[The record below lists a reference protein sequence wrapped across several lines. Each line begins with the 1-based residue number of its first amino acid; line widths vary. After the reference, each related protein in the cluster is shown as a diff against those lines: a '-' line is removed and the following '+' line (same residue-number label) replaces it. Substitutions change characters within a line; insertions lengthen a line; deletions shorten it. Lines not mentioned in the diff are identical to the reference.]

1 MPTVAPYGSWRSP
14 ISAQQVARS
23 GVGLGEVRID
33 RDDVYWAE
41 SRPVEAGRVVIVRR
55 TPDGRTA
62 DVTPRGTNVRSRV
75 HEYGGGACAVRD
87 GVLVFAE
94 FADGR
99 LWRMD
104 VEAADA
110 AGDPRPLTPAAPDA
124 GLRHADPVIDAVRR
138 RVVCVQEDHRGG
150 GEARNRIVEV
160 ALDPAAGEP
169 LPEPRVLVAGHDFFS
184 NARLDPDGRRA
195 CWLAWDHPNMP
206 WDGTELWV
214 ADVSPDGSFENAR
227 RVAGGPGESI
237 FQPEW
242 SPSGALHF
250 VSDRTDWWN
259 LYRLDDL
266 PAAEPGTPAG
276 RAVAPMDAE
285 FGQPQWQFAMVT
297 YAFVGPEQIVCRFT
311 RDGTWRLAVLD
322 AATGAMRPLDLGG
335 TVYGSIAAGANG
347 RAVLTAASPTRGS
360 AVVLVDTESGASL
373 VLKSAS
379 DDEPDE
385 QFVSLPEP
393 VEFPTEEGQTAY
405 ALFYAPKNP
414 DFAAPPGELP
424 PLLVKVH
431 GGPTAMASSALNPE
445 LQFWT
450 SRGIAVIDVNYG
462 GSSGYGRRYRD
473 RLAGR
478 WGVVDLHDVV
488 SAARHMAA
496 LGRVDQSRFIIHGGS
511 AGGYTTLCALTF
523 TDAFQA
529 GGSYFGIGD
538 LEIFARETHKFESR
552 YMDGLVGPYPAM
564 ADVYRERSPIHYCER
579 ISCPV
584 ILLQGLDDRIVPP
597 DQAEL
602 MFEALRVRGVPVAYL
617 PFEGEGH
624 GFRKAENTVRSL
636 QAELTFYGRMLGF
649 EPADDLPALP
659 IENA

>member
-14 ISAQQVARS
+14 ISAQEVARS
-23 GVGLGEVRID
+23 GVDLGEVRID
-33 RDDVYWAE
+33 LDDVYWAE

-62 DVTPRGTNVRSRV
+62 DVTPPGTNARSRV
-75 HEYGGGACAVRD
+75 HEYGGGAYAVRD
-87 GVLVFAE
+87 GVVVFAE

-99 LWRMD
+99 LWRQNA
-104 VEAADA
+104 AADR

-124 GLRHADPVIDAVRR
+124 GLRHADPVIDPARR
-138 RVVCVQEDHRGG
+138 RVVCVQEDHREG

-160 ALDPAAGEP
+160 ALDPSEGEP
-169 LPEPRVLVAGHDFFS
+169 VSEPRVLVAGHDFFS
-184 NARLDPDGRRA
+184 NARLDPAGHRV

-214 ADVSPDGSFENAR
+214 ADVSADGAFENAR

-259 LYRLDDL
+259 LYRLDDVS
-266 PAAEPGTPAG
+266 AAEPGMPAG
-276 RAVAPMDAE
+276 RPLAPMDAE

-297 YAFVGPEQIVCRFT
+297 YAFVGPEEILCRFT
-311 RDGTWRLAVLD
+311 RDGTWRLGLLD
-322 AATGAMRPLDLGG
+322 EATGAMRPLDLGG
-335 TVYGSIAAGANG
+335 TVYGSIAAGSRG

-360 AVVLVDTESGASL
+360 SVVLVDTVSGESL
-373 VLKSAS
+373 VLKRAS
-379 DDEPDE
+379 DDAPDE
-385 QFVSLPEP
+385 RFVSVPEP
-393 VEFPTEEGQTAY
+393 VEFPTEEGQTAH

-414 DFAAPPGELP
+414 DFVAPPGELP

-431 GGPTAMASSALNPE
+431 GGPTAMASSALNAE

-462 GSSGYGRRYRD
+462 GSSGYGRRYRE

-488 SAARHMAA
+488 GAARHMAA
-496 LGRVDQSRFIIHGGS
+496 LGRVDQTRFIIHGGS

-538 LEIFARETHKFESR
+538 LEIFTRETHKFESR
-552 YMDGLVGPYPAM
+552 YMDRLVGPYPAM
-564 ADVYRERSPIHYCER
+564 ANVYRERSPIHYCER

-602 MFEALRVRGVPVAYL
+602 MFEALRTRGVPVAYL

-624 GFRKAENTVRSL
+624 GFRKAENRVRSL

-649 EPADDLPALP
+649 EPADDLPPLR

>member
-14 ISAQQVARS
+14 ISAQHVARA

-33 RDDVYWAE
+33 LDDVYWAE

-62 DVTPRGTNVRSRV
+62 DVTPPGTNVRSRV
-75 HEYGGGACAVRD
+75 HEYGGGAYAVRD
-87 GVLVFAE
+87 GIVVFAE
-94 FADGR
+94 FTDGR
-99 LWRMD
+99 LWRLD
-104 VEAADA
+104 PAGGLT
-110 AGDPRPLTPAAPDA
+110 GDPRPLTPAVADA
-124 GLRHADPVIDAVRR
+124 GLRHADPVIDPVRR

-160 ALDPAAGEP
+160 ALDPPEGEAP
-169 LPEPRVLVAGHDFFS
+169 AEPRVLVADHDFFS

-195 CWLAWDHPNMP
+195 CWLAWDHPDMP
-206 WDGTELWV
+206 WDGSELWV
-214 ADVSPDGSFENAR
+214 ADISSDGSFDDVR

-242 SPSGALHF
+242 SPTGALHF

-266 PAAEPGTPAG
+266 SAVEPEITAG
-276 RAVAPMDAE
+276 RPLAPMDAE

-297 YAFVGPEQIVCRFT
+297 YAFVGPEQILCRFT
-311 RDGTWRLAVLD
+311 REGTWRLAVLD
-322 AATGAMRPLDLGG
+322 ATTGAMRPLDLGG
-335 TVYGSIAAGANG
+335 TVYGSIAGAEHG

-360 AVVLVDTESGASL
+360 AVVLVDTVSGESL
-373 VLKSAS
+373 VLKRAS

-385 QFVSLPEP
+385 RFVSLPEP
-393 VEFPTEEGQTAY
+393 IEFPTEEGQTAH
-405 ALFYAPKNP
+405 ALFYAPRNP
-414 DFAAPPGELP
+414 DFVAPPGELP

-431 GGPTAMASSALNPE
+431 GGPTAMASSALSPE

-478 WGVVDLHDVV
+478 WGVVDLQDVV

-538 LEIFARETHKFESR
+538 LEIFTRETHKFESR
-552 YMDGLVGPYPAM
+552 YMDRLVGPYPAM
-564 ADVYRERSPIHYCER
+564 EDVYRERSPIHYCER

-602 MFEALRVRGVPVAYL
+602 MFEALRARGVPVAYL

-649 EPADDLPALP
+649 EPADDLPALR